1 MDDTKSITSP
11 EAFQADVSLQ
21 AGNALFRLVRMFSR
35 YPMRDQLMVYTGKA
49 IELSRILVTE
59 AVATVATV
67 ATVTTEPSTSK
78 QEVTVGVVAERLN
91 IDPST
96 ASRFVAE
103 TISAGYLVRL
113 PSQTDNR
120 KIRLELTEA
129 GRELVVNSHRY
140 QQDIFEYFTRN
151 WSLAEKQEFA
161 QLLMK
166 FVTSVT
172 ESRSQLTE

>member
-11 EAFQADVSLQ
+11 EAFQADLSLQ

-35 YPMRDQLMVYTGKA
+35 YPMRDQLLAYTGKA

-59 AVATVATV
+59 AVATV